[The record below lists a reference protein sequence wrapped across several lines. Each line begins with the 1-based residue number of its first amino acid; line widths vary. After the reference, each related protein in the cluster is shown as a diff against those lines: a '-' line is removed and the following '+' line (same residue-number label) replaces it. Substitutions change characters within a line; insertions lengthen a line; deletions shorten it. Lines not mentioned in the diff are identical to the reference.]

1 MRTQKFLS
9 VPVLLFA
16 AASLFSSCKKDDAP
30 SQSCRIITISA
41 SGSDPINFTYNAD
54 GKVSSYISGKT
65 SITYAYSGNNVVSN
79 ETYNGAFS
87 QKKIITN
94 GANGLTTNVK
104 TETSANGSTWFND
117 SYEYNGTQLIKAT
130 TTFSDGSQPTVNI
143 IKWENGNM
151 STLTNGNNITNIEY
165 YTDKPAQQG
174 DYLDLIQK
182 IQNVNIYRTKN
193 AIKSLFS
200 GGDINT
206 YEYTFGSEG
215 ITGLK
220 MSQGN
225 STTNYTYQHQ
235 CN

>member
-9 VPVLLFA
+9 VPVILLA
-16 AASLFSSCKKDDAP
+16 AASLVSSCKKEEAP
-30 SQSCRIITISA
+30 SQTCRIITVSA
-41 SGSDPINFTYNAD
+41 PGTDPINFTYNAE

-79 ETYNGAFS
+79 ETFNGAFS

-104 TETSANGSTWFND
+104 TETNADGTQWYND
-117 SYEYNGTQLIKAT
+117 TYEYSGTQLIKAT
-130 TTFSDGSQPTVNI
+130 TTYSNGSQPIVNI
-143 IKWENGNM
+143 LKWENGNM
-151 STLTNGNNITNIEY
+151 VMLTQGNNVTNIEY
-165 YTDKPAQQG
+165 YADKPAQQG

-182 IQNVNIYRTKN
+182 TQNINIYRTKN

-206 YEYTFGSEG
+206 YEYTFGNEG

-220 MSQGN
+220 M
-225 STTNYTYQHQ
+225 TL
-235 CN
+235 